1 MEIEKEPQNYY
12 GGFRKISL
20 QFVSTDEFKKIEKT
34 SVFLRFKKGET
45 ILKQGHQPTHIA
57 FLQSGIV
64 KFNFHSE
71 NNGKNTI
78 LTLVAAPKILGGANL
93 FYKDNNLFS
102 VVAVEDCEV
111 YLIESNVLY
120 QLLKDNGNFA
130 VALFQLASDMFKR
143 SILNFISV
151 ANKQKEARIA
161 DVFIYLAEEIYSG
174 TSFKLSLTRKEI
186 AEYACCSVE
195 NIIMTLSKWQQ
206 EGIVSASGKNFEIM
220 DMIKLKH
227 ISKVG

>member
-1 MEIEKEPQNYY
+1 MDLKNGFENYY
-12 GGFRKISL
+12 SGFRRISL
-20 QFVSTDEFKKIEKT
+20 QFISPDEFKKIEKA
-34 SVFLRFKKGET
+34 SVFLQFKKGET

-57 FLQSGIV
+57 FLQSGVV
-64 KFNFHSE
+64 KFNFYSE

-78 LTLVAAPKILGGANL
+78 LTLVSAPKILGGANL

-102 VVAVEDCEV
+102 IVAVEDCEV
-111 YLIESNVLY
+111 YLIESNILY

-195 NIIMTLSKWQQ
+195 NVIMTLSKWQH
-206 EGIVSASGKNFEIM
+206 EGIVSASGKNFEII
-220 DMIKLKH
+220 DIDKLKH

>member
-1 MEIEKEPQNYY
+1 MELDNAVKNHYS
-12 GGFRKISL
+12 GFKRISL
-20 QFVSTDEFKKIEKT
+20 QFISSDEFKKIEKT
-34 SVFLRFKKGET
+34 SLFLHFKKGET

-64 KFNFHSE
+64 KFNFCSE
-71 NNGKNTI
+71 NNDKNTI

-102 VVAVEDCEV
+102 IVAVEDCEV
-111 YLIESNVLY
+111 FLIESNVLY

-161 DVFIYLAEEIYSG
+161 DVFIYLAEEIYFG
-174 TSFKLSLTRKEI
+174 ASFKLSLTRKEI

-195 NIIMTLSKWQQ
+195 NVIMTLSKWQH
-206 EGIVSASGKNFEIM
+206 EGIVSSSGKNFEIT
-220 DMIKLKH
+220 DMGKLKH
-227 ISKVG
+227 ISRVG

>member
-1 MEIEKEPQNYY
+1 MELDKDNKSYNSL
-12 GGFRKISL
+12 FRRIAL
-20 QFVSTDEFKKIEKT
+20 QFISADDFKILEKA
-34 SVFLRFKKGET
+34 SVFLRFKRGET
-45 ILKQGHQPTHIA
+45 ILKQGHSPTHIA
-57 FLQSGIV
+57 YLQKGIV
-64 KFNFHSE
+64 KFNFQSPD
-71 NNGKNTI
+71 NGKNII

-111 YLIESNVLY
+111 FLIESNVLY

-143 SILNFISV
+143 SVMNFISV

-161 DVFIYLAEEIYSG
+161 DVFIYLSEEIFYG
-174 TSFKLSLTRKEI
+174 KSFNLSLTRKEL
-186 AEYACCSVE
+186 AEFACCSPE

-206 EGIVSASGKNFEIM
+206 EGIVSFSGKEFEIINFE
-220 DMIKLKH
+220 KLKY
-227 ISKVG
+227 ISKIG